1 MRHLMIL
8 LAVPLCSLLMT
19 SRPAAAASLYRTV
32 YKVEVEYW
40 FFDTDYSYWSTILE
54 TTDQQE
60 AQLMYELLEYAHENG
75 DLNSVVPNSYGRYIA
90 VDVRLRTEYD
100 LIAPPLRWGVGPVQA
115 HEPAGAA
122 LPVILQS
129 GRAKIVRLNGCLN
142 HGAAT
147 VRDQSRERERAVP
160 GEPGA

>member
-19 SRPAAAASLYRTV
+19 SRPADAANLYRTV

-54 TTDQQE
+54 TTDRQE

-90 VDVRLRTEYD
+90 IDVRLRTEYD
-100 LIAPPLRWGVGPVQA
+100 LIAPPLRWESDLLK
-115 HEPAGAA
+115 HMN
-122 LPVILQS
+122 LL
-129 GRAKIVRLNGCLN
+129 
-142 HGAAT
+142 
-147 VRDQSRERERAVP
+147 VP
-160 GEPGA
+160 LSLSSSSPDGSKSSD